1 MDKVG
6 SLWLV
11 SVEAISEIASLL
23 SHFGFTMKICMN
35 SPSRAGKL
43 SYSSLTTWLK
53 FSGREFSPRVTVALL
68 QDVISPNNTQTV
80 ESICKNSHGCHWI
93 ARLLYRLR

>member
-53 FSGREFSPRVTVALL
+53 FRAVNFPLKVGR
-68 QDVISPNNTQTV
+68 
-80 ESICKNSHGCHWI
+80 
-93 ARLLYRLR
+93 